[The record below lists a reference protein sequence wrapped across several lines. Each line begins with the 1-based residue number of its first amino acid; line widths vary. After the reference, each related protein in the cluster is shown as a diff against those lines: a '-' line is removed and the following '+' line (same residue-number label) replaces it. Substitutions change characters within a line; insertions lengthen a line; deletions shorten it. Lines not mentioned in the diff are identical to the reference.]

1 MDKGGPKIP
10 VAVFDDR
17 TLSLKLNKKQLKP
30 RLHDG
35 TKIESFEI
43 VKVKKRI
50 FLLRSGLDEE
60 GNCHLV
66 RNELEFTPDGALML
80 RVGTGGGGASVAY
93 SCTGAPCSSCKFTDD
108 GLGCE
113 CRPGKGKRCNHT
125 IVSGRIATDIFIA

>member
-1 MDKGGPKIP
+1 MDESPRRIP
-10 VAVFDDR
+10 VAVFDAP

-66 RNELEFTPDGALML
+66 RNELEFTSDGALML
-80 RVGTGGGGASVAY
+80 RLGTGGGGASVAN
-93 SCTGAPCSSCKFTDD
+93 SCTGDPCSSCRFTAD

-125 IVSGRIATDIFIA
+125 IVSGVQATDIFIA